1 MWPDK
6 AQYRPGDPVTL
17 HDVPGNQVLVTELGH
32 PVTTLPVQDGLA
44 RWAAPEG
51 LERSA
56 RGFRA
61 VAIDDSGRAVAAT
74 AFDVARH
81 WSLAPRYGFLS
92 DFKPTDTAEAVA
104 GLVRLHLNVVQYYDW
119 MYTHYQYFAE
129 GDEFVDPLG
138 RLTSHR
144 VVRERIEAGHRHG
157 IASLAYGSLYGGEKP
172 IAEAHP
178 EWLLYDGSGQPFHLI
193 DLFYIQ
199 HIEKG
204 CGWREWIIGQYEAAL
219 RRLGFDGIHIDQYGF
234 PKRAL
239 YRPNPG
245 EERVVDLTAAFPDF
259 VAEACERLRAVKP
272 EGGSIFNCVNN
283 WPVEQMAP
291 LKGDAAT
298 YIEVWSP
305 HDTYRDLHE
314 LARYARAIG
323 PHKQVILSAY
333 LAPFH
338 RERERP
344 AGALSGL
351 KLATAAI
358 NAAGGY
364 HLLLGEG
371 NGVLADA
378 YYPMY
383 GRLSPDDLAVVQR
396 YYDFLV
402 ANEALLHDL
411 DLRDVSN
418 SWSGGFDVETR
429 ETNFAG
435 PVGFSPQAEP
445 GKVWAIVRER
455 PGRRVFHLINLV
467 GLEHDRWNSAQ
478 PEPAPVE
485 GIELVIARF
494 GEIRAIWCA
503 SPDDGGEPRQLAF
516 EPTADGKPYVR
527 IQLDHL
533 ELWTTIWTEE

>member
-1 MWPDK
+1 MWPDR
-6 AQYRPGDPVTL
+6 AQYRPGETVTL
-17 HDVPGNQVLVTELGH
+17 CDVPGQRVLICELGH
-32 PVTTLPVQDGLA
+32 PVTWLPVEGGQA
-44 RWAAPEG
+44 RWTAPEG
-51 LERSA
+51 LARSA

-61 VAIDDSGRAVAAT
+61 AAVDEAGQVVDAT

-92 DFKPTDTAEAVA
+92 DFKPVDTADAVA
-104 GLVRLHLNVVQYYDW
+104 GMARLHLNVVQYYDW

-129 GDEFVDPLG
+129 TEEFTDPLG

-144 VVRERIEAGHRHG
+144 VVRERIEACHRHG
-157 IASLAYGSLYGGEKP
+157 MAALAYGSLYGGEKP
-172 IAEAHP
+172 IALEHP
-178 EWLLYDGSGQPFHLI
+178 EWLLYDGNGQPFHLI

-199 HIEKG
+199 NIERG
-204 CGWREWIIGQYEAAL
+204 CGWREWIIHQYEEAC
-219 RRLGFDGIHIDQYGF
+219 RQLGFDGIHIDQYGF

-239 YRPNPG
+239 YRPAPG
-245 EERVVDLTAAFPDF
+245 EERVVDMTAAFPDF
-259 VAEACERLRAVKP
+259 VAEACQRLRAVKP

-283 WPVEQMAP
+283 WPVEQIAP
-291 LKGDAAT
+291 LTGDAAT

-305 HDTYRDLHE
+305 HDTYRDLHD
-314 LARYARAIG
+314 LVRNARALG

-333 LAPFH
+333 LGPFH
-338 RERERP
+338 RKDERP
-344 AGALSGL
+344 EGALSGL

-383 GRLSPDDLAVVQR
+383 GRLSPADLAVVQG

-418 SWSGGFDVETR
+418 TWSGGFDAETR

-435 PVGFSPQAEP
+435 PVKFSPRAEP
-445 GKVWAIVRER
+445 GKVWVIAREK
-455 PGRRVFHLINLV
+455 PGLRVLHLINLT

-478 PEPAPVE
+478 PQPEPVQ
-485 GIELVIARF
+485 GIELVLARF
-494 GEIRAIWCA
+494 SPVKAVWCA
-503 SPDDGGEPRQLAF
+503 SPDNGGEPRQLAF
-516 EPTADGKPYVR
+516 EPTADGRPFMR
-527 IQLDHL
+527 IGVPELHL
-533 ELWTTIWTEE
+533 WSMVWVEE